1 LPPSD
6 AVEPSTLREVAQVLT
21 ELAALIDE
29 SSFSAGR
36 RLEAGRDV
44 LERAGLGNAV
54 RRLRVALEEFD
65 FETARAI
72 IDPLLAAGRDA
83 AARP

>member
-29 SSFSAGR
+29 SNFSAGR

-44 LERAGLGNAV
+44 IERAGLGNAV
-54 RRLRVALEEFD
+54 RRLRVALV
-65 FETARAI
+65 ETARTI
-72 IDPLLAAGRDA
+72 IDPLIAPNRDA
-83 AARP
+83 SEPT